1 MPLTIIVLAIGDL
14 ALGNSYNVIKGDE
27 IGLYIPNV
35 GYLRR
40 NPLIFQLI
48 EPMNYYSKQQYKIIC
63 QIKTLMER
71 VPGQIVH
78 YYRANQIEPDDKV
91 ITISMIYNYLL
102 IYCF

>member
-48 EPMNYYSKQQYKIIC
+48 QPMHYYSKQQYKIIC

-91 ITISMIYNYLL
+91 ITISI
-102 IYCF
+102 